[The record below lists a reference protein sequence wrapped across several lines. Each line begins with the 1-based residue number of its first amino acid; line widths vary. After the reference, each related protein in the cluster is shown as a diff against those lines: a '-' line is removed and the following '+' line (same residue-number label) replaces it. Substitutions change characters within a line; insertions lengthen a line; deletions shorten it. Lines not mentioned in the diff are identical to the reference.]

1 MLEPIQTLKSVSL
14 EIPRNTNT
22 NTLDRSSSR
31 SAAGIINE
39 EEISEK
45 DETRSLLE
53 AAKEIVNLM
62 HKDYK
67 GMGRRKPPIN
77 NQEPRH

>member
-1 MLEPIQTLKSVSL
+1 MKPSSFGIPKHTKAEPASL
-14 EIPRNTNT
+14 E
-22 NTLDRSSSR
+22 SST
-31 SAAGIINE
+31 SATDNCEVVE
-39 EEISEK
+39 ETSQK
-45 DETRSLLE
+45 DEARSLLE

-77 NQEPRH
+77 NHEPEH

>member
-14 EIPRNTNT
+14 EIPRNT